1 MAISLKVRL
10 ALLIRRNALKKGLF
24 GGNQVWLAIGAFVW
38 GRKFVKKT
46 FGRNEEYVTTE
57 TLTRGN
63 AVRIEAIGPGPRRE
77 QRGPRREQGATRR
90 GRRAARR
97 ID

>member
-1 MAISLKVRL
+1 MAIPLIVRL
-10 ALLIRRNALKKGLF
+10 SRLVRRNALKKGLF
-24 GGNQVWLAIGAFVW
+24 GGNRVWLAIGAFVW

-77 QRGPRREQGATRR
+77 QRVTRRERRATRPE
-90 GRRAARR
+90 RRAARR

>member
-1 MAISLKVRL
+1 MGIPLIVRL
-10 ALLIRRNALKKGLF
+10 SLLVRRNALKKGLF
-24 GGNQVWLAIGAFVW
+24 GGNRVWLGIGAFVW

-57 TLTRGN
+57 TLTRGH
-63 AVRIEAIGPGPRRE
+63 AVRIEAVGP
-77 QRGPRREQGATRR
+77 ATRR
-90 GRRAARR
+90 ERRAARR